1 MRVFILL
8 TSFFLGSFTTSLFSK
23 VQYTGKEEVTVV
35 NRMETKH
42 CFISYVM
49 INGKT
54 YLLKQKKD
62 YKKQLSVV
70 RDALS
75 AYIAQTLKGIA
86 HEISIIEAKKDFSG
100 KVKLSWPATLHTLA
114 PGETVRKQ
122 RDSKYNA
129 LRSRQLWAQAP
140 SFAEQGLTKMIIEHI
155 TWHKQLP
162 EIVALDL
169 FIGNSDRHCGNLC
182 YDPATDRFCAI
193 DMDDTFNKD
202 LCLLACKKLKSMIE
216 DDHIKFTPKELHA
229 LSCISKT
236 LRILVRAHTPYDM
249 IQKLHFFAVKAGFG
263 PGGLM
268 CNDKARERLLYFEQ
282 MIRESHVSAQKLIAL
297 LEHIIKNQTF
307 NKLHNNGEKNGLV

>member
-1 MRVFILL
+1 MRIFILL
-8 TSFFLGSFTTSLFSK
+8 ASFFLSFIITDLSAK
-23 VQYTGKEEVTVV
+23 VPYTGKEEVVIAGT
-35 NRMETKH
+35 METKH

-49 INGKT
+49 IDGIK

-62 YKKQLSVV
+62 HKKQLSVV

-75 AYIAQTLKGIA
+75 AYIAQTLKGLA
-86 HEISIIEAKKDFSG
+86 HEIAIIEAQREFTG
-100 KVKLSWPATLHTLA
+100 KNKILWPATLHTLA

-129 LRSRQLWAQAP
+129 LRLRQLWSQAP
-140 SFAEQGLTKMIIEHI
+140 SFAERGLTKMIIEHI

-182 YDPATDRFCAI
+182 YDPSTDKFCAI

-202 LCLLACKKLKSMIE
+202 LCLFACEKLTSMTEE
-216 DDHIKFTPKELHA
+216 DKIIFTEKELFA
-229 LSCISKT
+229 LSQMKNT
-236 LRILVRAHTPYDM
+236 LKILVRAHTPYDM
-249 IQKLHFFAVKAGFG
+249 IQKLHYFAAKAGFA

-268 CNDKARERLLYFEQ
+268 YDDRSRKRMLHFEK
-282 MIRESHVSAQKLIAL
+282 MIRESHASAKLLIVL
-297 LEHIIKNQTF
+297 LEKIIKKQSFN
-307 NKLHNNGEKNGLV
+307 NKLHGTKNALV